1 MLTIPSSRSFF
12 SRVYVCIHTRYFLH
26 TWYTT
31 QTGINARV
39 VANIDMCNGRARTQ
53 CWPIVSSR
61 GVRVSVYM
69 RSAREYVRIEHV
81 YTHFSLSLN
90 LSQSLSLSLSLSLS
104 HGHTICR
111 FLRVTHT
118 RAHTL
123 SSLSFPLSFF
133 LTARLS
139 HSFPRTVALVTYLCR
154 VYTRVSLAR
163 AYYLSDASLALE
175 ADRRPKATTLSCGRT
190 LIVEREVKCGAPLP
204 GVLVVGAK
212 PTV

>member
-1 MLTIPSSRSFF
+1 MSVNIDQIMLTIPSSRSFF

-90 LSQSLSLSLSLSLS
+90 LSQSLSLSLSLTDTRSVVSSVSRTHAHTPSRPSLS
-104 HGHTICR
+104 HSPSFSLPVSR
-111 FLRVTHT
+111 
-118 RAHTL
+118 TL
-123 SSLSFPLSFF
+123 SPVQSRS
-133 LTARLS
+133 
-139 HSFPRTVALVTYLCR
+139 
-154 VYTRVSLAR
+154 
-163 AYYLSDASLALE
+163 
-175 ADRRPKATTLSCGRT
+175 
-190 LIVEREVKCGAPLP
+190 
-204 GVLVVGAK
+204 
-212 PTV
+212 

>member
-81 YTHFSLSLN
+81 YTHFSLSLSISLN
-90 LSQSLSLSLSLSLS
+90 LSLSLSLSLS
-104 HGHTICR
+104 R
-111 FLRVTHT
+111 THD
-118 RAHTL
+118 
-123 SSLSFPLSFF
+123 LSFPPCHAHTRTHPLVPLFPT
-133 LTARLS
+133 LLLS
-139 HSFPRTVALVTYLCR
+139 HCPSLALFPPYSRARNVSLSR
-154 VYTRVSLAR
+154 VYTRFSRSSILSIGRVSRFRSRQAAEGHHSQLWT
-163 AYYLSDASLALE
+163 YL
-175 ADRRPKATTLSCGRT
+175 DR
-190 LIVEREVKCGAPLP
+190 
-204 GVLVVGAK
+204 
-212 PTV
+212 